1 VIVKDVMTGLLPLA
15 KRPSFIKAVDEV
27 FDRARDAR
35 RILRHPAFLVTL
47 AALFVAGILLS
58 IFLRMSYVREL
69 DGGRARAVTLSR
81 LLEEQTVRSFQ
92 AVDLVLQSMSD
103 ALRSFAIPE
112 HDPAFQALLTHR
124 LKIIPHVRTLFV
136 IGADGFIKHD
146 TNYPRT
152 PRVALADR
160 EYFMVHAA
168 DPSAGLH
175 IGRPLLSRAVDRW
188 FVSVSRRVDRPDGS
202 FGGIVVAAVEPDFY
216 DRFLAEL
223 EVDPNDTINLLHSDA
238 TLIARAPAGLDVVG
252 QKFTSLA
259 LFSEHLPRSPSGTYT
274 ATSRLD
280 GRQRIVSYRTVS
292 GLPLVVTVALSREA
306 ILAGWTAYTYTSIVA
321 FLLFAILC
329 LAIAFTAGRR
339 RIEASIAQERAV
351 TAQKLEMLGQMTGG
365 IAHDFNNLIA
375 VASANLTLAERHIE
389 DPPRFRIH
397 VRGLR
402 ETLDRGASLTAR
414 LLAFARR
421 QSLEVVPED
430 ANELVRAFEPM
441 LRQAAG
447 SGVTLTLRL
456 CPNLPPCLMD
466 RAQFDAALL
475 NLVINAR
482 DATADGGLIEIATSP
497 WTEPA
502 GSPTLKPGSYV
513 RIKVRD
519 TGSGMAPAD
528 LRRAFEP
535 LFSTKGDKGTGLG
548 LSQVYGF
555 MRHIGGDARI
565 SSRLGAGTTVELLFP
580 AGGRGGGEAGRE
592 RNPT

>member
-1 VIVKDVMTGLLPLA
+1 MKDVMTGMLPLA
-15 KRPSFIKAVDEV
+15 KRPSLIKAVDKAL
-27 FDRARDAR
+27 DRARDAR
-35 RILRHPAFLVTL
+35 SILRHPAFLATL
-47 AALFVAGILLS
+47 AALFVAGILLA
-58 IFLRMSYVREL
+58 IFLRVSYVREL

-103 ALRSFAIPE
+103 AVRSFAIPE
-112 HDPAFQALLTHR
+112 HDPAFQASLTHR
-124 LKIIPHVRTLFV
+124 LKIMPHVRTLFV
-136 IGADGFIKHD
+136 VGADGFITHD
-146 TNYPRT
+146 TNYPQT
-152 PRVALADR
+152 PRVTLADR
-160 EYFMVHAA
+160 EYFEVHAA
-168 DPSAGLH
+168 DPSTGLH
-175 IGRPLLSRAVDRW
+175 IGRPLVSRAVNRW

-216 DRFLAEL
+216 ERFLAEL
-223 EVDPNDTINLLHSDA
+223 HVDPNDTINLLHSDA

-274 ATSRLD
+274 ATSRID

-292 GLPLVVTVALSREA
+292 GLPLIVTVALSREA
-306 ILAGWTAYTYTSIVA
+306 ILAGWTAQAYTSIVA
-321 FLLFAILC
+321 FLLFAILS
-329 LAIAFTAGRR
+329 LAIAFTAVQR
-339 RIEASIAQERAV
+339 RIEARNAQERAV

-365 IAHDFNNLIA
+365 IAHDFSNLIA
-375 VASANLTLAERHIE
+375 VASANLALAERHIE
-389 DPPRFRIH
+389 DPSRLRMH

-414 LLAFARR
+414 LLTFAKR
-421 QSLEVVPED
+421 QSLEVMAED
-430 ANELVRAFEPM
+430 ANELLCALEPM

-447 SGVTLTLRL
+447 SGLTLTLRL
-456 CPNLPPCLMD
+456 CPTLPPCLTD
-466 RAQFDAALL
+466 RVQFDAALL

-482 DATADGGLIEIATSP
+482 DATADGGLIEIATDR
-497 WTEPA
+497 WTEPE
-502 GSPTLKPGSYV
+502 GSPTLKPGCYV
-513 RIKVRD
+513 RIQVRD
-519 TGSGMAPAD
+519 MGSGMAPAD

-535 LFSTKGDKGTGLG
+535 LFSTKGAKGTGLG

-580 AGGRGGGEAGRE
+580 VGGRGGEQSGPGQ
-592 RNPT
+592 